1 MLNFLYCLDSNYNQ
15 QFLTSFRSVLD
26 NLDEKANFFVIH
38 KNPATLNQLIANVNF
53 EHSNINE
60 LKIYKFKEEIKEYP
74 NLENNHISEATYYR
88 FFLDN
93 YINKNIENIIYLDCD
108 IICLNNPKNI
118 IDEFIFKLNTT
129 KTPIA
134 ASTEYIKSSETEEVF
149 NRLEMSSNIYFNAGV
164 MIINVNEW
172 RNRNI
177 QKSLVELMID
187 IFDKVDFWD
196 QDIMNCFFDGNF
208 IELSKYLNFKDT
220 FSQTITKNDETR
232 SIIFLHYAGSNKPWT
247 IPGVITSFASFF
259 HRSYYQVFHKE
270 YLLTNKYRR
279 KALKDLLRVVFSF
292 KILNLD
298 HPFVFI
304 KLALKSL
311 KK

>member
-26 NLDEKANFFVIH
+26 NLNEKTNCFVIH
-38 KNPATLNQLIANVNF
+38 KNPESLHQLISEVNF
-53 EHSNINE
+53 EHPNINE
-60 LKIYKFKEEIKEYP
+60 LKIYKFDEEVKKFP

-93 YINKNIENIIYLDCD
+93 YINKSIENIIYLDCD

-118 IDEFIFKLNTT
+118 IEEFILKLNKTNTT
-129 KTPIA
+129 IA
-134 ASTEYIKSSETEEVF
+134 ASTEYIKSFNTQEVF
-149 NRLEMSSNIYFNAGV
+149 NRLKMKSNIYFNAGV
-164 MIINVNEW
+164 MIINVSEW
-172 RNRNI
+172 RNKNI
-177 QKSLVELMID
+177 QESLIELMND

-220 FSQTITKNDETR
+220 FSKTISKNDETR
-232 SIIFLHYAGSNKPWT
+232 SVIFLHYAGSNKPWT
-247 IPGVITSFASFF
+247 IPGVMTSFAPFF
-259 HRSYYQVFHKE
+259 HRSYYQVFNKK

-279 KALKDLLRVVFSF
+279 KALKDLLRIVFSS

-298 HPFVFI
+298 HPYDFI
-304 KLALKSL
+304 KLAIESL